1 MSKTKKKGSITII
14 NDNLKKK
21 YKKKSNSPFFSNY
34 KKKELFI
41 GKECVEIVKKQK
53 PMDIFYRYFQNI
65 MDNTYGFLIFK
76 NMTNCADVCNKVS
89 EILTYIFKS
98 ILDYNKIQTYSDIL
112 IGESYSSVI
121 VGEPIIYMMDKKS
134 CKLKLFFFMP
144 CIANI
149 LASSTNYSV
158 RFSDDI
164 KNSCFKDS
172 LSMIFENQHLYQTIN
187 DHDIELQ
194 NLILKLF
201 IISDHSATHFM
212 EEYKTCNTDWI
223 NHHNFGQIL
232 KGQII
237 TYNTIFNI
245 SATIKANVPK
255 PIIITG
261 GRGGEGR
268 NLNQEFMFNELT
280 VSPKYYVR
288 PLQTI
293 QNNIANLM
301 PLEY

>member
-1 MSKTKKKGSITII
+1 MPKRKKNGSITII
-14 NDNLKKK
+14 DDNSKKK
-21 YKKKSNSPFFSNY
+21 YKKTCNSPFFSNY
-34 KKKELFI
+34 KIKELFI

-65 MDNTYGFLIFK
+65 LNNTYGFLIFK
-76 NMTNCADVCNKVS
+76 NMTNCSDVCDNVS

-98 ILDYNKIQTYSDIL
+98 ILDYNKIQTYSDII
-112 IGESYSSVI
+112 IGESYGSI
-121 VGEPIIYMMDKKS
+121 ILGEPITYIMDNKS
-134 CKLKLFFFMP
+134 RKLKLFFFMP

-149 LASSTNYSV
+149 LASNTNYSI

-172 LSMIFENQHLYQTIN
+172 LSIIFENEHAYKTIN

-201 IISDHSATHFM
+201 MISDHIATHFI
-212 EEYKTCNTDWI
+212 EEYKTNNTDWI
-223 NHHNFGQIL
+223 NHQNFGEVL
-232 KGQII
+232 KGEII

-245 SATIKANVPK
+245 SATIKVNVPK
-255 PIIITG
+255 PIIITR
-261 GRGGEGR
+261 GRGVEGR
-268 NLNQEFMFNELT
+268 TFNQEFMFNELT

-293 QNNIANLM
+293 QNNIADLM
-301 PLEY
+301 STEY